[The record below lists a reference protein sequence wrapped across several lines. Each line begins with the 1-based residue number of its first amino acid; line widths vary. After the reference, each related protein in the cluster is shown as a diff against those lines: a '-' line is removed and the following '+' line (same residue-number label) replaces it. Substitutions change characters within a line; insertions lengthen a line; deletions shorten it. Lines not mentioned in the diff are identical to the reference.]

1 MLDVD
6 VILQGGGGLIF
17 YIPRIYKGKCTVLGN
32 IANFLIT
39 MCKPSLPSLHSLVQ

>member
-6 VILQGGGGLIF
+6 VILQGGRGRLLF
-17 YIPRIYKGKCTVLGN
+17 PRICKGKCTVLGN